1 MKNKVLYIIPGLLM
15 FSLFFLISGCEK
27 DDEIGPTVTVTSV
40 NPNAAYGL
48 DEVTIQGENLNT
60 VRALFV
66 GDKNAQ
72 VVSQDASSLTFI
84 VPKEAAPG
92 QTLITLAMLNN
103 YRVTAAFEML
113 VRPIPEIYAISPSAG
128 APGDQITIA
137 GLNLG
142 SLQSLTVANIEATIV
157 SATNAEL
164 VFEVPDGA
172 PNNQPAE
179 IKLTTE
185 EVEVTNETVFFVG
198 QNMIQNSDFEA
209 GSGDDFDSWE
219 KLNGGD
225 QMTEVSGNDAYYG
238 RSIRIVGANNPDQP
252 WRTQL
257 ASAEMQLNFE
267 SEYTAMMW
275 VKAEAEGASMRISA
289 SQFNHHG
296 SGSDY
301 FYGDQMEIPTEWT
314 QLTWTFTVGAD
325 LPSHKLVLDMG
336 FTDVPFLVDNV
347 ILIETGAAGPGIPEN
362 LLGDG
367 GFENGLY
374 SEAAPNPGASWQILN
389 GTIEITT
396 VADEV
401 HCGDQAIKVTGA
413 GANPWDTQLAADVV
427 PLEFEKQ
434 YEVRLWAKAAGPD
447 AIMRV
452 SCSRWNNS
460 NGDDYFYGSDVT
472 LTEEWAEYS
481 WVFTVGKDIPDGHHL
496 VLDMGASAQ
505 VFFIDDVSLKAYV
518 PPVNILPDG
527 GFENGLYSESAPN
540 ENATWQ
546 ILNGTIEVTT
556 NADEVFSGS
565 QAIKVTGAGANPW
578 DTQLAADVV
587 PLTFE
592 GRYGVKLMAKAAG
605 PDAVMRISASR
616 WNNSNGDDYFYGDDV
631 TLTEEWAEYTWE
643 FTVGKDIPD
652 GHHIVLDMG
661 ASAQIF
667 FIDDVVL
674 YEIPAF
680 TCP

>member
-1 MKNKVLYIIPGLLM
+1 MKNKIFFLSCLLA
-15 FSLFFLISGCEK
+15 FSLFFVISGCEK
-27 DDEIGPTVTVTSV
+27 DNEIGPTVTVTSV

-60 VRALFV
+60 VQALFV

-72 VVSQDASSLTFI
+72 MVTQSENSLTFI
-84 VPKEAAPG
+84 VPKDATPG

-103 YRVTAAFEML
+103 YRVPVDFEML

-128 APGDQITIA
+128 APGEQITIA

-142 SLQSLTVANIEATIV
+142 SLISLTVANIEATIV
-157 SATNAEL
+157 SATNNEL
-164 VFEVPDGA
+164 VFEVPAGA

-179 IKLTTE
+179 VKLTTE
-185 EVEVTNETVFFVG
+185 EVEVVNETVFYVG
-198 QNMIQNSDFEA
+198 DNQIVNSDFEA
-209 GSGDDFDSWE
+209 GSGDEFDSWE

-225 QMTEVSGNDAYYG
+225 QMTEVAGADAYYG

-257 ASAEMQLNFE
+257 ATAEMDLNFE
-267 SEYTAMMW
+267 SEYTVLMW
-275 VKAEAEGASMRISA
+275 AKAEAEGAIMRVSA

-301 FYGDQMEIPTEWT
+301 FYGDDMEIPTEWT
-314 QLTWTFTVGAD
+314 QLTWTFAVEVD

-336 FTDVPFLVDNV
+336 HTDVPFLVDNV
-347 ILIETGAAGPGIPEN
+347 TLIETGAAGPGIPKN
-362 LLGDG
+362 LLADG

-374 SEAAPNPGASWQILN
+374 SEAAPNPGASWNNLN
-389 GTIEITT
+389 GSIEITT
-396 VADEV
+396 NPDEV
-401 HCGDQAIKVTGA
+401 HCGTQAIKVTGA

-434 YEVRLWAKAAGPD
+434 YEVELWAKAAGPD
-447 AIMRV
+447 AVMRV
-452 SCSRWNNS
+452 SASRWNNS
-460 NGDDYFYGSDVT
+460 NGDDYFYGGDVT
-472 LTEEWAEYS
+472 LTEEWARYT
-481 WVFTVGKDIPDGHHL
+481 WVFTVDKDIPDGHHL
-496 VLDMGASAQ
+496 VLDMGTSTQ

-540 ENATWQ
+540 DDASWQ
-546 ILNGTIEVTT
+546 ILNGSIEVTT

-578 DTQLAADVV
+578 DTQLAADVI

-592 GRYGVKLMAKAAG
+592 GRYAVKLMAKAAG

-643 FTVGKDIPD
+643 FTVDKDIPD
-652 GHHIVLDMG
+652 GHHIVLDLG

-667 FIDDVVL
+667 YIDDVVL
-674 YEIPAF
+674 YSIPEF
-680 TCP
+680 ICP